1 MGACVLFNVTLHAQK
16 GKTLYHADASTS
28 IWKWKQLWLSMATL
42 VFEGQIINVNKYSKL
57 LYTIENK
64 AYDQTLFT
72 KTHKELFTYLIM
84 E

>member
-1 MGACVLFNVTLHAQK
+1 
-16 GKTLYHADASTS
+16 
-28 IWKWKQLWLSMATL
+28 MATL